1 MILGWFLL
9 TAPTTHHFPY
19 YTATIISYNNV
30 IPVLISSCSSAST
43 LSGID
48 TGTTENR
55 DVLESAAEPVGVD
68 EDESFGKCGALLST
82 VILCG
87 S

>member
-1 MILGWFLL
+1 M
-9 TAPTTHHFPY
+9 
-19 YTATIISYNNV
+19 

-87 S
+87 SWSTDLAVRINDEFSSVEATAKLPL